1 MSVHVARSTR
11 GRRRSAAGEGGRPS
25 TLHPGAWWLWA
36 LGLAAVAGRTT
47 NPLLLALVAV
57 VAGYVVVR
65 CRSNAPWAA
74 AYGMFLKLGLV
85 VIGIR
90 VLFHVLVGG
99 ITGPTVLVTL
109 PEVPLPDWAQGIRLG
124 GPVSAEGLAHAVYHG
139 LQLAVLLG
147 CVGAANALANPKR
160 LLKAL
165 PAALYE
171 VSVAVVV
178 ALTVAPQ
185 LAVAARDV
193 RRARQLRGDP
203 ARGRRAIR
211 TLLVP
216 VLEDALD
223 RSLTLAAAM
232 DSRGYGRTAGQPR
245 RARLLT
251 AGLVVGGLLG
261 LCVGAYGLLD
271 ASAPGVV
278 GLPALLVGIGLAVA
292 GLKVGAGRVKRTR
305 YRPDRW
311 TPRAALVAASG
322 IVAIAATAV
331 AEASGVGLVPSTVP
345 LELPVLPP
353 LPALGVLVALAPIA
367 LTGKGVRA

>member
-1 MSVHVARSTR
+1 MTI
-11 GRRRSAAGEGGRPS
+11 
-25 TLHPGAWWLWA
+25 HPGAWWLWA

-57 VAGYVVVR
+57 VAAYVVMR
-65 CRSNAPWAA
+65 CRSNAPWAS
-74 AYGMFLKLGLV
+74 AYGMFLKLGLI
-85 VIGIR
+85 VIVIR
-90 VLFHVLVGG
+90 VLVHILVGG
-99 ITGPTVLVTL
+99 VTGPTVLFTL
-109 PEVPLPDWAQGIRLG
+109 PEAPLPDWASGIRLG
-124 GPVSAEGLAHAVYHG
+124 GPVSAEGVAHAVYLG

-160 LLKAL
+160 LLKTL

-193 RRARQLRGDP
+193 RRARALRGDP
-203 ARGRRAIR
+203 VRGRRAIR

-223 RSLTLAAAM
+223 RSLTLAASM
-232 DSRGYGRTAGQPR
+232 DARGYGRTAGQPR
-245 RARLLT
+245 RTRLLT
-251 AGLVVGGLLG
+251 SALVVGGLLG

-271 ASAPGVV
+271 ASAPGFV
-278 GLPALLVGIGLAVA
+278 GLPMLLVGVGLAVA
-292 GLKVGAGRVKRTR
+292 GLRVGARRVLRTR

-311 TPRAALVAASG
+311 TAPGVLIAASG
-322 IVAIAATAV
+322 LAATAATV
-331 AEASGVGLVPSTVP
+331 AAEMLGVNLVPATVP
-345 LELPVLPP
+345 LELPQLPVLP
-353 LPALGVLVALAPIA
+353 AIGVLVGLAPVA
-367 LTGKGVRA
+367 LFRRAEVPA

>member
-1 MSVHVARSTR
+1 MT
-11 GRRRSAAGEGGRPS
+11 P
-25 TLHPGAWWLWA
+25 HPGAWWVWA
-36 LGLAAVAGRTT
+36 LGLAAVAGRTS
-47 NPLLLALVAV
+47 NPLLLGLVAT

-65 CRSNAPWAA
+65 CRGPAPWAS

-85 VIGIR
+85 VIAIR
-90 VLFHVLVGG
+90 LLFHVLLGG
-99 ITGPTVLVTL
+99 TTGPTVLFTL
-109 PEVPLPDWAQGIRLG
+109 PEVPLPDWAQGVRLG
-124 GPVSAEGLAHAVYHG
+124 GPVSAEGLAHALYQG

-160 LLKAL
+160 LLKTL

-193 RRARQLRGDP
+193 RRARQLRGAT
-203 ARGRRAIR
+203 ARGRSVIR
-211 TLLVP
+211 TVLVP

-232 DSRGYGRTAGQPR
+232 DSRGYGRTAGLPTR
-245 RARLLT
+245 TRVLT
-251 AGLVVGGLLG
+251 AALVVGGLIG

-278 GLPALLVGIGLAVA
+278 GLPALLVGAALAVA
-292 GLKVGAGRVKRTR
+292 GLRLGAGRVLRTR

-311 TPRAALVAASG
+311 TPRAALIAASG
-322 IVAIAATAV
+322 LAALVVTIVA
-331 AEASGVGLVPSTVP
+331 ELNGVNLVPATVP
-345 LELPVLPP
+345 LELPELPL
-353 LPALGVLVALAPIA
+353 LPAVGVLAALAPVA
-367 LTGKGVRA
+367 LHRRTEVAG

>member
-1 MSVHVARSTR
+1 MTI
-11 GRRRSAAGEGGRPS
+11 
-25 TLHPGAWWLWA
+25 HPGAWWLWA
-36 LGLAAVAGRTT
+36 LGLAALAGRTT
-47 NPLLLALVAV
+47 NPLLLGLVAA

-65 CRSNAPWAA
+65 CRTPAPWAA

-85 VIGIR
+85 VIAIR
-90 VLFHVLVGG
+90 VLFHVLIGG
-99 ITGPTVLVTL
+99 VTGPTVLFSL
-109 PEVPLPDWAQGIRLG
+109 PEVPLPGDISVG
-124 GPVSAEGLAHAVYHG
+124 GPVSAEGLVLALCQG
-139 LQLAVLLG
+139 MQLAVLLG

-160 LLKAL
+160 LLKTL

-203 ARGRRAIR
+203 ARGRRAVR

-216 VLEDALD
+216 VLEDALE

-232 DSRGYGRTAGQPR
+232 DSRGYGRTAGLPPR
-245 RARLLT
+245 TRLLT
-251 AGLVVGGLLG
+251 SALVVGGLLG

-271 ASAPGVV
+271 VSAPAVV
-278 GLPALLVGIGLAVA
+278 GVPMLVAGVLLAVA
-292 GLKVGAGRVKRTR
+292 GLRLGARRVRRTT

-311 TPRAALVAASG
+311 SAPAALIAASG
-322 IVAIAATAV
+322 LAALAVTVV
-331 AEASGVGLVPSTVP
+331 AEIMGVGLVPPTVP
-345 LELPVLPP
+345 LTWPQLPL
-353 LPALGVLVALAPIA
+353 LPAAGVLLALAPIA
-367 LTGKGVRA
+367 VRGRA